1 MKTVSLI
8 IDGTEIEAPFGSKIL
23 PAALN
28 AGINIPHACYI
39 PDIDPPVE
47 QCKLCVVETNGNI
60 VTSCNQTVTEGMVV
74 VTSNPELERLR
85 RSRLQFPG

>member
-1 MKTVSLI
+1 MNTVSLT
-8 IDGTEIEAPFGSKIL
+8 IDGTRIQAPSGTKLL

-28 AGINIPHACYI
+28 AGIDIPHACYV

-47 QCKLCVVETNGNI
+47 ECRLCVVEIDGRI
-60 VTSCNQTVTEGMVV
+60 VTACTEPVSEGMVI
-74 VTSNPELERLR
+74 TTKTPELERLR